1 MEKYPTTRLFLTGRL
16 HIRDE
21 VQKYF
26 PGTAKMLPISPTEH
40 DIRLYLTMRLRRY
53 SEFDAMD
60 VELEAEIL
68 RTIPQVISGVY
79 VSSRGI
85 EF

>member
-1 MEKYPTTRLFLTGRL
+1 
-16 HIRDE
+16 
-21 VQKYF
+21 
-26 PGTAKMLPISPTEH
+26 
-40 DIRLYLTMRLRRY
+40 MRLRRY